1 MPNNDNDKFEAAV
14 RLAYKKALRI
24 VEEETPPDA
33 HTNSKI
39 IAAARLVHLLLEID
53 LDDE

>member
-1 MPNNDNDKFEAAV
+1 MPKDNTDKFEAAV
-14 RLAYKKALRI
+14 RLAFKQALRI
-24 VEEETPPDA
+24 VEEESPPDA

-39 IAAARLVHLLLEID
+39 VAAARLVHLLLEID

>member
-1 MPNNDNDKFEAAV
+1 MPKDNDKITEAV
-14 RLAYKKALRI
+14 RDAYKKALRI
-24 VEEETPPDA
+24 VEEESPPDA

-39 IAAARLVHLLLEID
+39 VAAARLVYLLLEVD